1 MSMQLINK
9 LVKVL
14 ADHHCETTG
23 QQMVPQTVK
32 IGTPNYAVA
41 ISEDKTSL
49 IAGICAAAAEVY
61 CEENKLEMVGVGG
74 V

>member
-14 ADHHCETTG
+14 AEHHCETTG

-32 IGTPNYAVA
+32 IGTPNNALA
-41 ISEDKTSL
+41 LSEDKTS
-49 IAGICAAAAEVY
+49 IVAGICAVAAKVY
-61 CEENKLEMVGVGG
+61 SEQNNLEMVGVG